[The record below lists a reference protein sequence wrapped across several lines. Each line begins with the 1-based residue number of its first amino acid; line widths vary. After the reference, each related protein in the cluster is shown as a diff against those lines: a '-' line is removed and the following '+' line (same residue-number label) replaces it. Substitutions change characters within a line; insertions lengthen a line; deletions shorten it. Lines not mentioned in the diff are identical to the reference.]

1 MSIIPKTEREI
12 SPASRPGAAEIK
24 YQPRWPL
31 ARDPYYGFYKPI
43 TTLEASIQADF
54 EALLL
59 TTPPDWPMN
68 PELGVGL
75 KKYLFENF
83 ASMDTYEL
91 QARIVD
97 QVSKHLPPVKVIK
110 VELSTSAPQ
119 KDQEDDNFLSVRI
132 IYMILNDTVMD
143 TTAWMN
149 SSGDFTMDTYATHR
163 ESSGF
168 RNRRNDLPSDETEI

>member
-1 MSIIPKTEREI
+1 VSIIPKEI
-12 SPASRPGAAEIK
+12 SNPSRPSVAEIK

-31 ARDPYYGFYKPI
+31 HRDPHYGFYKPI

-83 ASMDTYEL
+83 SAMDTSDL

-97 QVSKHLPPVKVIK
+97 QANKHLPPVKILK
-110 VELSTSAPQ
+110 VELSTNDSQ
-119 KDQEDDNFLSVRI
+119 TGQEIDNFLSLRI
-132 IYMILNDTVMD
+132 VYMILNDTVMD
-143 TTAWMN
+143 TTAWMD
-149 SSGDFTMDTYATHR
+149 SSGEFTMDTYATHR
-163 ESSGF
+163 ESAAF
-168 RNRRNDLPSDETEI
+168 RDRRSDLPSDETEI

>member
-12 SPASRPGAAEIK
+12 SPATRPGVAEVK

-31 ARDPYYGFYKPI
+31 ARDPHYGFYKPI

-83 ASMDTYEL
+83 ASLNTYEL

-97 QVSKHLPPVKVIK
+97 QASKHLPPVKVLK
-110 VELSTSAPQ
+110 VELSTNDAQ
-119 KDQEDDNFLSVRI
+119 TGQEVDNFLNLRI
-132 IYMILNDTVMD
+132 IYMILSDTIMN
-143 TTAWMN
+143 TTAWMD
-149 SSGDFTMDTYATHR
+149 SSGDFRMDTYATHR
-163 ESSGF
+163 ETST
-168 RNRRNDLPSDETEI
+168 RRTDLPSDETEI